1 MSSQNSSIMLLE
13 RRILAMK
20 EKLGLDEKMENEGI

>member
-13 RRILAMK
+13 RHILAMK